1 MVRYLQCEED
11 GVAGAEVGEAR
22 VGEVVL
28 GVGVD
33 GLAVGACEWW
43 VSGGGRGRL

>member
-1 MVRYLQCEED
+1 VIYLQCEED

-22 VGEVVL
+22 LGGVVL

-33 GLAVGACEWW
+33 GLAVGACGKW
-43 VSGGGRGRL
+43 